1 MKTLQYWGTGNFQE
15 HPYTGRIVTWTEKEK
30 QTVDDAI
37 ATKLL
42 AANAGFV
49 LDNDESG
56 EVVTSQIN
64 SVTGEISFIQSG
76 AAFQIQRAIGNMP
89 TYVAFGNS
97 LAVKD
102 MPGYVSNDLYQY
114 QTSPIVWANQ
124 QLNGALYGLTNC
136 GYSGKTSD
144 EILSHI
150 ADVVAQKP
158 KYAIC
163 FFPENDIATGVS
175 TLTGG
180 ALTSTDTISN
190 ITTAVKTLLTAGII
204 PVIGTPLVSLAYN
217 SQAKADHFHAV
228 AAYIRALPYTYPG
241 VRVFE
246 ASDLYVDLTAT
257 YPQPLSG
264 WTDASVHPVN
274 KACQLLGERIAA
286 QLYDVTPLNPFPSH
300 FNASNAGVSGMHVNP
315 FMTGSGG
322 TIGSNAA
329 GSCPTSL
336 TLSSTRAS
344 GTATGSLVS
353 RTDGKPGQWAQIA
366 YSGPVGGALG
376 DYAQLG
382 STGDRALPSGIA
394 IGDTIQ
400 VYQEFEMDASPTN
413 FAGAAVMVRVS
424 PTMNVF
430 GNGFVSSSD
439 YTALSKKQTS
449 GVLVT
454 PPFQIKADS
463 AGLRVYGRA
472 YVSAASA
479 AFTVRFGRV
488 GFRKI

>member
-1 MKTLQYWGTGNFQE
+1 MAKTLQYWGSGNFQE

-42 AANAGFV
+42 ASGAGFV
-49 LDNDESG
+49 LDNDETG
-56 EVVTSQIN
+56 EVVTSRIYP
-64 SVTGEISFIQSG
+64 VTGEISFVQSG
-76 AAFQIQRAIGNMP
+76 TAFQIQRAIGNMP

-163 FFPENDIATGVS
+163 FIPENDIATGVS

-204 PVIGTPLVSLAYN
+204 PVIGTPLVSLSYN

-257 YPQPLSG
+257 YP
-264 WTDASVHPVN
+264 
-274 KACQLLGERIAA
+274 
-286 QLYDVTPLNPFPSH
+286 
-300 FNASNAGVSGMHVNP
+300 
-315 FMTGSGG
+315 
-322 TIGSNAA
+322 
-329 GSCPTSL
+329 
-336 TLSSTRAS
+336 
-344 GTATGSLVS
+344 
-353 RTDGKPGQWAQIA
+353 
-366 YSGPVGGALG
+366 
-376 DYAQLG
+376 
-382 STGDRALPSGIA
+382 
-394 IGDTIQ
+394 
-400 VYQEFEMDASPTN
+400 
-413 FAGAAVMVRVS
+413 
-424 PTMNVF
+424 
-430 GNGFVSSSD
+430 
-439 YTALSKKQTS
+439 
-449 GVLVT
+449 
-454 PPFQIKADS
+454 
-463 AGLRVYGRA
+463 
-472 YVSAASA
+472 
-479 AFTVRFGRV
+479 
-488 GFRKI
+488 